1 MNRNEPSGCAAPGIG
16 ILDYF
21 ALDRQDL
28 WLEEIGKSDW
38 GAGQYLYRLLK
49 DGQFHSLLGKRS
61 RLLLLTESDRLA
73 GFCTYAERDEIPG
86 DDLTPWAGFVYIFPQ
101 FRGRR
106 RMGKLLEHVY
116 RLAKTDGFPCVYIST
131 DHTGLYEKYG
141 CTFFRTM
148 RNTHGQES
156 RIYRLQIVN
165 MDYSGILGT
174 QVSGTVD
181 LPAGST
187 HPGRP
192 DLYCPVNCGYVDGI
206 MAADGEEQN
215 VYILGTD
222 RPLRTFTGTVTGV
235 WHRLNDCGD
244 QWIVSPDGRRYPE
257 KDILQAIWFQEQYF
271 MGELYT

>member
-1 MNRNEPSGCAAPGIG
+1 MNRNELSGCTGPGIG
-16 ILDYF
+16 ILDYS
-21 ALDRQDL
+21 AADRQCL

-38 GAGQYLYRLLK
+38 SAGQYLYRLLR

-61 RLLLLTESDRLA
+61 RLLLLTENDRLA

-106 RMGKLLEHVY
+106 RTGKLLEHVY
-116 RLAKTDGFPCVYIST
+116 RLAKADGFPCVYIST

-148 RNTHGQES
+148 RNVHGQES

-206 MAADGEEQN
+206 MAADGEEQD

-222 RPLRTFTGTVTGV
+222 QPLRTFTGTVTGV

-244 QWIVSPDGRRYPE
+244 KWIVSPDGRRYPE
-257 KDILQAIWFQEQYF
+257 KDILQAIRFQEQYF